1 MRRALAAAALLG
13 CSLVA
18 LAGCSPALA
27 PESPDGSVREAVARL
42 ATLQPVGTDPDAVAE
57 TFALN
62 TRSTELQREALEKQL
77 VGNVV
82 QWPVKVYEV
91 AQDGEA
97 YKILSQPIPIT
108 DPNATPLLRVLAV
121 VFPQSELDRNAI
133 EALRTGDTVAVKG
146 FVRSVTLRT
155 VLTIHPA
162 VLAGAPS
169 RT

>member
-1 MRRALAAAALLG
+1 
-13 CSLVA
+13 
-18 LAGCSPALA
+18 
-27 PESPDGSVREAVARL
+27 
-42 ATLQPVGTDPDAVAE
+42 
-57 TFALN
+57 
-62 TRSTELQREALEKQL
+62 
-77 VGNVV
+77 
-82 QWPVKVYEV
+82 V

-155 VLTIHPA
+155 VITIHPA